1 MPLCQPEGRS
11 EGVRQGQGP
20 ITAPLSERLIGD
32 KVRIKAKGESE
43 QGGLEGVT
51 KRSLEVIGGA
61 LSQRRIEGVA
71 ERNLE
76 AGEVEP

>member
-1 MPLCQPEGRS
+1 MG
-11 EGVRQGQGP
+11 
-20 ITAPLSERLIGD
+20 TRL
-32 KVRIKAKGESE
+32 RLKAKGESE

-51 KRSLEVIGGA
+51 KRSLEVVGGA
-61 LSQRRIEGVA
+61 LSQRRVEGVA